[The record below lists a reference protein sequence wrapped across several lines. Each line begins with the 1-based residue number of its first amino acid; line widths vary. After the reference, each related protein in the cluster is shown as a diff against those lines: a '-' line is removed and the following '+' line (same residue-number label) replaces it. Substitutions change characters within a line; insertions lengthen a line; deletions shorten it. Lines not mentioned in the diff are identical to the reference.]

1 VTAVA
6 PVLARPL
13 RLLAFGISWPPET
26 FLQRKLLGLA
36 RVGLDVTAAVRA
48 KGRPSGDHLPGVRV
62 IAMGALTPATLG
74 AMLRAPARTAR
85 AVADVSRYGPTPWSR
100 RLRRL
105 RNITPLVDLQPDVVH
120 FEWNSAAIDY
130 FPFIHLWRAPIVISC
145 RGTQIFVRP
154 HVNGGYA
161 ELLRRTFD
169 AAAAVHCVCDA
180 IRDEAV
186 SLGLD
191 ASKTVVIRPAVDTRE
206 FTPASHEPGPVL
218 HLLAVG
224 ALTWR
229 KGYEYA
235 LRTLRRVLDHGVT
248 ARLSIVGAGEE
259 VQRLRCAI
267 DEMRLREH
275 VILCGTLAPMQIR
288 ELLREADVFLHSS
301 LGEGIS
307 NSVLEAMACGVP
319 IVTTEAGGM
328 REAVTDGQEGFV
340 LAARDVDGA
349 ARAIEHLAQDA
360 ALRRIMGAR
369 ARATAEARFDLP
381 DQVAQFKALY
391 ERLAQ
396 TRMAP
401 A

>member
-1 VTAVA
+1 MTETS
-6 PVLARPL
+6 PSPARPL

-36 RVGLDVTAAVRA
+36 RAGLDVTAAVRA
-48 KGRPSGDHLPGVRV
+48 KGRVRGDHLPGVRV
-62 IAMGALTPATLG
+62 IAMGALTPATFG

-85 AVADVSRYGPTPWSR
+85 AVADVSRFGPTPWSR
-100 RLRRL
+100 RIRRL
-105 RNITPLVDLQPDVVH
+105 RNITPLVDLRPDVVH

-130 FPFIHLWRAPIVISC
+130 FPFIDLWQAPIVISC

-186 SLGLD
+186 ALGLD
-191 ASKTVVIRPAVDTRE
+191 VRKTVVIRPAVDTRE
-206 FTPASHEPGPVL
+206 FTPASRDAGPML
-218 HLLAVG
+218 HLVAVG
-224 ALTWR
+224 ALNWR

-235 LRTLRRVLDHGVT
+235 LRTLRGVLDRGVA
-248 ARLSIVGAGEE
+248 ARLSIVGAGDEL
-259 VQRLRCAI
+259 QRLRCAI
-267 DEMRLREH
+267 DELRLRDH
-275 VILCGTLAPMQIR
+275 VVLCGTLPPMQVR

-328 REAVTDGQEGFV
+328 REAVTDGREGFV

-349 ARAIEHLAQDA
+349 ALAIERLARDA
-360 ALRRIMGAR
+360 GLRRVMGAH
-369 ARATAEARFDLP
+369 ARATALARFDLP
-381 DQVAQFKALY
+381 NQVTQFKALY
-391 ERLAQ
+391 ERLASP
-396 TRMAP
+396 RMP
-401 A
+401 GT